1 MTDAPQTGPSGD
13 STPAV
18 WPSGETSGAGAGETA
33 ALPPIAPAS
42 AVAPMPPAPEGD
54 PQRPQTSTNAIVA
67 LVLSIVS
74 WTFCPLIL
82 AIVAIVLAYQ
92 GDKEIRNSGGR
103 VTGQGLS
110 FAAKIIAWINIGV
123 SVALIV
129 LAIVIGLVLLVAGG
143 FGSTPA

>member
-1 MTDAPQTGPSGD
+1 MTDAPETGPTGD

-18 WPSGETSGAGAGETA
+18 WPSAGTTDPAAGETA
-33 ALPPIAPAS
+33 ALPAVSPAS
-42 AVAPMPPAPEGD
+42 ASVPPAPAND
-54 PQRPQTSTNAIVA
+54 PMQQRTSTSAIVA
-67 LVLSIVS
+67 LVLAIVS
-74 WTFCPLIL
+74 WTFCPLITS
-82 AIVAIVLAYQ
+82 IVAIVMAYQ
-92 GDKEIRNSGGR
+92 ADKEIRTSDGK

-129 LAIVIGLVLLVAGG
+129 LAVIFGLVLLVAGG

>member
-1 MTDAPQTGPSGD
+1 MTDQSSEG
-13 STPAV
+13 TPV
-18 WPSGETSGAGAGETA
+18 WPSGPATSGEQAPAQASPAGAGEFTPMPA
-33 ALPPIAPAS
+33 APA
-42 AVAPMPPAPEGD
+42 GD
-54 PQRPQTSTNAIVA
+54 PLRPQTSTNAIVT

-74 WTFCPLIL
+74 WTVCPLIT

-92 GDKEIRNSGGR
+92 ADKEIRNSGGK

-129 LAIVIGLVLLVAGG
+129 LAVIFGLVFLAAGG
-143 FGSTPA
+143 FGSVSA

>member
-1 MTDAPQTGPSGD
+1 MTDAPQTGSADD
-13 STPAV
+13 SNPAV
-18 WPSGETSGAGAGETA
+18 WPSAGTVAGE
-33 ALPPIAPAS
+33 PAPAS
-42 AVAPMPPAPEGD
+42 PPASADLPAMPAAPAND
-54 PQRPQTSTNAIVA
+54 PVLPRTSTNAIVA

-74 WTFCPLIL
+74 WTFCPLITS
-82 AIVAIVLAYQ
+82 IVAIILAYQ
-92 GDKEIRNSGGR
+92 ADKEIRSSGGT

-129 LAIVIGLVLLVAGG
+129 LAVVFGLVLLVAGG

>member
-1 MTDAPQTGPSGD
+1 MTDAPPTGPVDD

-18 WPSGETSGAGAGETA
+18 WPSAPTTAGEASSA
-33 ALPPIAPAS
+33 AFAPLPAAEPAQ
-42 AVAPMPPAPEGD
+42 
-54 PQRPQTSTNAIVA
+54 PQQRTSTNAIVA

-74 WTFCPLIL
+74 WTFCPLVTS
-82 AIVAIVLAYQ
+82 IVAIVLAYQ
-92 GDKEIRNSGGR
+92 ADKEIRSSDGA

-129 LAIVIGLVLLVAGG
+129 LAVVFGLVLLVAGG
-143 FGSTPA
+143 FGSTSA